1 MAEKELVILRSPR
14 SGRLERRATAAERDD
29 SKGKLR

>member
-1 MAEKELVILRSPR
+1 MAEKELVILEEPR